1 MRDGRSEPP
10 IRRSLK
16 PDHHEG
22 NYATRNRA
30 RGKCVRKEREGVDVR
45 EGGRT
50 LEICRVSD
58 RKEGG
63 E

>member
-1 MRDGRSEPP
+1 MRDRGSEPP
-10 IRRSLK
+10 ICRSLG

-22 NYATRNRA
+22 NHATRNLT
-30 RGKCVRKEREGVDVR
+30 RGKCVRKEREGADAR

-58 RKEGG
+58 SREGG